1 MSTDAPDP
9 RDLFADPAPASTLAA
24 GVAVAGPLV
33 AVAVAR
39 PRRRWW
45 ARVWAHGAA
54 EPTYAAREAV
64 LWIAE
69 HRTTAEPLT
78 VWLRQL
84 PAIQGLRRDATPVLT
99 QARVALA
106 HSRSGE
112 DHPAVHAALDALRS
126 HAPMESP

>member
-1 MSTDAPDP
+1 MSSHEQP
-9 RDLFADPAPASTLAA
+9 DLFADAPPTLAA
-24 GVAVAGPLV
+24 GVAVSGPLV
-33 AVAVAR
+33 AVAVPR
-39 PRRRWW
+39 PRRRHWT
-45 ARVWAHGAA
+45 RVWAHEAA

-69 HRTTAEPLT
+69 HRTSAEPLA

-99 QARVALA
+99 QARVVLA

-112 DHPAVHAALDALRS
+112 DHPAVLAALDALRS
-126 HAPMESP
+126 HVPMESP

>member
-1 MSTDAPDP
+1 MSEQP
-9 RDLFADPAPASTLAA
+9 DLFADPTPVPTLAA
-24 GVAVAGPLV
+24 GVAVSGPLV
-33 AVAVAR
+33 AVAAPR
-39 PRRRWW
+39 PHRRHWT
-45 ARVWAHGAA
+45 RVWAHEAA

-69 HRTTAEPLT
+69 HRTSAEPIA

-99 QARVALA
+99 QARVVLV

-112 DHPAVHAALDALRS
+112 DHPVVLAALDAIRS
-126 HAPMESP
+126 HPIPSESP

>member
-1 MSTDAPDP
+1 MQGGGGAVSDQP
-9 RDLFADPAPASTLAA
+9 DLFADDLPALAA

-33 AVAVAR
+33 AVATVR
-39 PRRRWW
+39 PRRWS
-45 ARVWAHGAA
+45 RVWTHGAP

-69 HRTTAEPLT
+69 HRTSAEPIA

-99 QARVALA
+99 QARVVLV

-112 DHPAVHAALDALRS
+112 DHPAVLAALDALRS